1 MPGTARLGS
10 GADRVHSVSRRPP
23 GCQRCGVSA
32 SVGQNGS
39 GVQGAA
45 SREGALASFC
55 RPRGRCSEAFTCPR
69 ERPAQSA
76 RGEELGPGQGLPT
89 TWLSSR
95 PPGGGCPPPSA
106 PKSSEDREESPRQ
119 VQAPEPALQERGC
132 PTKGGLSWTRLV
144 AVPTG
149 GAPAGEWLPKKHGPT
164 PTRVQTFTQEIALIG
179 RLFLEEFAGMPAL

>member
-95 PPGGGCPPPSA
+95 PPGGGCPPPICAQELRGQRGISPPGA
-106 PKSSEDREESPRQ
+106 SSRACTSRERVSH
-119 VQAPEPALQERGC
+119 ERGPFLDTSRGC
-132 PTKGGLSWTRLV
+132 SHRRGPSWGMVTKEARPHPHSSTDIHSGDRVNWPT
-144 AVPTG
+144 
-149 GAPAGEWLPKKHGPT
+149 LP
-164 PTRVQTFTQEIALIG
+164 
-179 RLFLEEFAGMPAL
+179 